1 MFKWLWQ
8 KLGIVSQKEVDYLIA
23 ENALLRAKVAMLERD
38 ISTLRGENAVL
49 IEREREQQKQD
60 SRAMKSVLEQL
71 DLLLLETLDPI
82 GDA

>member
-1 MFKWLWQ
+1 MLKWLWQ

-49 IEREREQQKQD
+49 LEREREQQKQD
-60 SRAMKSVLEQL
+60 SRAMESVLEQL

>member
-1 MFKWLWQ
+1 MFKWLRQ

-38 ISTLRGENAVL
+38 ISTLRGENAIL
-49 IEREREQQKQD
+49 MEREREQQKQD

>member
-1 MFKWLWQ
+1 MFKWLRQ
-8 KLGIVSQKEVDYLIA
+8 KLRLVSQKEVDYLIA

-38 ISTLRGENAVL
+38 ISTLRGENAIL
-49 IEREREQQKQD
+49 MEREREQQKQD